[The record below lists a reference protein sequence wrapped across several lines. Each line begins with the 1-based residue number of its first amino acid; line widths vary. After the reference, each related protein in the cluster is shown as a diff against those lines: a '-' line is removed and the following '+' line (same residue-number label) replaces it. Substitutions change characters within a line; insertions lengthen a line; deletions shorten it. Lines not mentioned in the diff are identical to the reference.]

1 MSSKQRERLE
11 RQMTVTTLGMLID
24 FYGADMRLKNRTD
37 DSIRTNLSHL
47 RRFAAHSGGPD
58 VKLADLT
65 PDVAQAYVEAL
76 QARQS
81 KRDNHSTR
89 PPEHKPLSP
98 YSISKTVKILRGFG
112 AWMARDGLGNPFEE
126 LDIPTVPKT
135 LVETLTPEEVRKLLE
150 AINPN
155 TPNGARNY
163 AMVLLML
170 DSGPRVSEVAEL
182 RIRHLDLQDRQ
193 AMIMGK
199 GRKERT
205 IPFVQ
210 QTAGALMRYLTTFRP
225 QPVNPEHDHVF
236 LSVDG
241 YPMTRNSIECV
252 IRRLRDTSGVHKLH
266 AHLLRHTFAVNF
278 LAAGGDLETLRRILG
293 HESLEVTKR
302 YLSGLQAA
310 QIRAMYNEFS
320 PMDRMEVGSGE
331 RRFSGRGIVARRAN
345 DR

>member
-47 RRFAAHSGGPD
+47 RRFATHAGGSD
-58 VKLADLT
+58 VRLADLT
-65 PDVAQAYVEAL
+65 PEVAQAYVEAS
-76 QARQS
+76 QTRQS
-81 KRDNHSTR
+81 KWENHPTR
-89 PPEHKPLSP
+89 PAVHKPLSP
-98 YSISKTVKILRGFG
+98 FTIRKTVKILRGFG
-112 AWMARDGLGNPFEE
+112 AWMARDGLANPFLE

-135 LVETLTPEEVRKLLE
+135 LVETLTPEEVKKVLE

-163 AMVLLML
+163 AMIWLML
-170 DSGPRVSEVAEL
+170 DSGPRISEVAEL
-182 RIRHLDLQDRQ
+182 RTRHLDLQDRQ
-193 AMIMGK
+193 AKIMGK

-205 IPFVQ
+205 IPFGQ
-210 QTAGALMRYLTTFRP
+210 KTARALMRYLTAFRP
-225 QPVNPEHDHVF
+225 QPVNPEHDQVF

-241 YPMTRNSIECV
+241 YPMTRNSVECI
-252 IRRLRDTSGVHKLH
+252 IRRLRDTSTVHKLH

-320 PMDRMEVGSGE
+320 PMDRMEVGNGE
-331 RRFSGRGIVARRAN
+331 RRFSARGITVRKVKGQ
-345 DR
+345 